1 MDRSCILWVINNPKE
16 VLIDQTKAFL
26 KRHSLVLGIVLM
38 FLLIWPIDLANVGL
52 MPFQV
57 PFIVYIF
64 LGWGCVFA
72 SVIMTGLTL
81 GREGVVTLLKRYLLW
96 CVSWK
101 WYLVVFL
108 LPSALVI
115 PAVYINAALTGVAS
129 DYSTVMV
136 HKIFGESANLLLF
149 ILPWFLYEIVTN
161 GEEIGWRGYVLPRLQ
176 AKHSTLIS
184 TLILGVIWGFWHL
197 PKFLPDFDAVH
208 DDHAMVRQ
216 GVRAFLVTQPD
227 LSVVGEAGS
236 GEEAVKMAGQFVP
249 DVILMDLIMP
259 NMDGVEATRRVKQVS
274 PRSQVVVL
282 TSYHE
287 DENILSALKAGALS
301 CILKDLSAD
310 ELASAVRKAAVGE
323 AILHPRVAAHV
334 IKEMQGARVEKVNPF
349 TELSQ
354 RELEVL
360 KLIAD
365 GMSNAEMAAKLV
377 LSEKTIKGHVSNI
390 LSKLQLAD
398 RTQAAVYAWRE
409 GIVRKE

>member
-1 MDRSCILWVINNPKE
+1 MSE
-16 VLIDQTKAFL
+16 
-26 KRHSLVLGIVLM
+26 
-38 FLLIWPIDLANVGL
+38 PI
-52 MPFQV
+52 
-57 PFIVYIF
+57 
-64 LGWGCVFA
+64 
-72 SVIMTGLTL
+72 
-81 GREGVVTLLKRYLLW
+81 
-96 CVSWK
+96 
-101 WYLVVFL
+101 
-108 LPSALVI
+108 
-115 PAVYINAALTGVAS
+115 
-129 DYSTVMV
+129 TVMLV
-136 HKIFGESANLLLF
+136 
-149 ILPWFLYEIVTN
+149 
-161 GEEIGWRGYVLPRLQ
+161 
-176 AKHSTLIS
+176 
-184 TLILGVIWGFWHL
+184 
-197 PKFLPDFDAVH
+197 

-216 GVRAFLVTQPD
+216 GVRAFLATQPD

-236 GEEAVKMAGQFVP
+236 GEEAVKMAAQFVP

-287 DENILSALKAGALS
+287 DENIFPALKAGALS
-301 CILKDLSAD
+301 YILKDLSAE

-323 AILHPRVAAHV
+323 AVLHPRVAARV
-334 IKEMQGARVEKVNPF
+334 IKEVQGARGEKVNPF